1 MGAAAAISG
10 SCLCGACV
18 LTAVPQADH
27 AGVCHCGQCNKW
39 SGGMFIG
46 VYCGDTVQFSD
57 DAPVSSYRGSAW
69 GERRFCRECGSTLVW
84 QTQDG
89 KHQTV
94 SVQVFDNPSAFPV
107 TEEIYIDRKPSSYA
121 LAGDLSQM
129 TEAEVIAKYAS
140 SAEGA

>member
-57 DAPVSSYRGSAW
+57 DSPVSSFRGSAW
-69 GERRFCRECGSTLVW
+69 GKRRFCRECGSTLVW